1 MSRDDATL
9 LDLVQSA
16 RRVLEFKGD
25 LDETAFNE
33 DRKTQAAILHEL
45 MIIGEAVRRL
55 STEFKNQRPEVPWKK
70 IAGMRDK
77 LIHQYDHVDLEEVW
91 STISSDVPNLLFHLS
106 PRATGPDKDKP

>member
-9 LDLVQSA
+9 LDLIQSA
-16 RRVLEFKGD
+16 QRALEFKGN
-25 LDETAFNE
+25 LNQTAFHR

-55 STEFKNQRPEVPWKK
+55 SEEFKNQHPEVPWKK

-77 LIHQYDHVDLEEVW
+77 PIHQYDRVDLEEVW
-91 STISSDVPNLLFHLS
+91 STVTSDLPNLLALLTPWA
-106 PRATGPDKDKP
+106 PRPGND